1 MKEPFTIRHCAVCGM
16 FYPSN
21 PETIKKEV
29 TAMLQQVQRVPA
41 PGTVRGMI
49 SPHAGYMYSGFTAA
63 HGFAC
68 LQGSHYAT
76 VIIVSP
82 SHRDYFDGISI
93 YGGDGYATPLGVV
106 MINKELR
113 EKLLKQSSH
122 ITISELGHGDEH
134 AIEVQLPFLQLVL
147 PEFTLLPVVLGDQKR
162 EYCLEL
168 GDALASVLQSE
179 DHLLIASTDLS
190 HYHSSERANELD
202 SVFIESVRKF
212 DYEGLMSDLE
222 TGKTEACGG
231 GPTVSVMFAL
241 RRLGVKNMNVLH
253 HCNSGDVT
261 GESDRVVGYLSAIGH
276 A

>member
-1 MKEPFTIRHCAVCGM
+1 MKQSPAIRPCAVCGM
-16 FYPSN
+16 FYPSDRG
-21 PETIKKEV
+21 TIKEEV
-29 TAMLQQVQRVPA
+29 MAMLQQVRRAEP

-49 SPHAGYMYSGFTAA
+49 SPHAGYAYSGFTAA
-63 HGFAC
+63 HGFAF

-82 SHRDYFDGISI
+82 SHREYFDGISI
-93 YGGDGYATPLGVV
+93 SAGDGYATPLGVV

-113 EKLLKQSSH
+113 EKLVNQSSH

-147 PEFTLLPVVLGDQKR
+147 PEFTFLPVVLGDQKR
-162 EYCLEL
+162 EYCFEL
-168 GDALASVLQSE
+168 GSALASVLQGE
-179 DHLLIASTDLS
+179 DYLLIASTDLS
-190 HYHSSERANELD
+190 HYHSSGRANELD

-241 RRLGVKNMNVLH
+241 SRLGVKSMNILH
-253 HCNSGDVT
+253 HCNSGDVS
-261 GESDRVVGYLSAIGH
+261 GEKNRVVGYLSAIGH

>member
-1 MKEPFTIRHCAVCGM
+1 MKESLTIRHCAVCGM
-16 FYPSN
+16 FYPSH

-29 TAMLQQVQRVPA
+29 TAMLQQLQRVQA

-68 LQGSHYAT
+68 LQGPRYAT

-82 SHRDYFDGISI
+82 SHREYFDGISV
-93 YGGDGYATPLGVV
+93 YAGEGYSTPLGVV

-113 EKLLKQSSH
+113 ENLLKQSSH

-147 PEFTLLPVVLGDQKR
+147 PEFTFLPIVLGDQKR
-162 EYCLEL
+162 EYCFEL
-168 GDALASVLQSE
+168 GDALASVLQGE
-179 DHLLIASTDLS
+179 DYLLIASTDLS
-190 HYHSSERANELD
+190 HYHSSERANQLD
-202 SVFIESVRKF
+202 NVFIEAVRKF
-212 DYEGLMSDLE
+212 DYEELMSDLE

-241 RRLGVKNMNVLH
+241 SRLGVKNMNVLH

-261 GESDRVVGYLSAIGH
+261 GENSRVVGYLSAIGH